1 MGQEKALEGE
11 VRRKGTKD
19 PGSGEMGDLSPFLYI
34 QQLATTFF
42 PALASSV
49 SFFIAFLPSSTM
61 FMLPNLKS
69 LSYNLT
75 ICPALP
81 ILGFSSFHCHPSPMH
96 AAISFLYTLTPCF
109 LASWLLPHNYFL
121 TESKSSSSVLNIFN
135 CATQHS
141 SCPSIFLP
149 PLLHGSIVTSFQFLD
164 CCSCASMLLPSL
176 S

>member
-1 MGQEKALEGE
+1 
-11 VRRKGTKD
+11 
-19 PGSGEMGDLSPFLYI
+19 
-34 QQLATTFF
+34 
-42 PALASSV
+42 
-49 SFFIAFLPSSTM
+49 
-61 FMLPNLKS
+61 
-69 LSYNLT
+69 
-75 ICPALP
+75 
-81 ILGFSSFHCHPSPMH
+81 MH

-135 CATQHS
+135 CATRHS

-176 S
+176 SWEPYSMVSSLLSSPSPSCICSPFTAEELQTLTSLLPMTEQVSCARHCSDMGDSRKWDTQVPALRYQPLWLGLGWGWRKTRYK